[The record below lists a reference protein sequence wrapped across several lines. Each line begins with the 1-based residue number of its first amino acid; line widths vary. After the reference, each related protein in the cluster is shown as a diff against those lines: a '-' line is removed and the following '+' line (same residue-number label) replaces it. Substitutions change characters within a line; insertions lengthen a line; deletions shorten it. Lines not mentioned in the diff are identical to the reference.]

1 MLHVGDR
8 LENDIVY
15 ISMLVSVQ
23 LHCVLAVLK
32 GMKTDIFMKVI
43 FQNLLV
49 RIMQIWQLLAAHLY
63 YVAYID

>member
-1 MLHVGDR
+1 ML
-8 LENDIVY
+8 I
-15 ISMLVSVQ
+15 SVQ
-23 LHCVLAVLK
+23 LHCVLAVLE

-49 RIMQIWQLLAAHLY
+49 RIVQIWQLLAAYLY